1 MSRKG
6 RGSKPK
12 MDTREHGRV
21 EGKKQQENCGCLL
34 WMTPTESGRMVV
46 DGCAV
51 KFCIEWPNE

>member
-1 MSRKG
+1 
-6 RGSKPK
+6 